1 MKRQESAIV
10 VDKSL
15 INMVLMMQDKYAN
28 DKKYCYAKNCCNY
41 AREICNLKYR
51 II

>member
-1 MKRQESAIV
+1 MKRQKSAIV

-15 INMVLMMQDKYAN
+15 VNMIYMMQDKYAN
-28 DKKYCYAKNCCNY
+28 VKKYCYARHCCNY
-41 AREICNLKYR
+41 ARDIRNSKYR